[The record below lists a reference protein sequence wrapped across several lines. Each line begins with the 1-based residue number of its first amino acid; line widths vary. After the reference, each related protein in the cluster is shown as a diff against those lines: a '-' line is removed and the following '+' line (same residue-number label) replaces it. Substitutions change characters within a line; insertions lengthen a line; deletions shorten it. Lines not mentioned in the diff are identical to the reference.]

1 VLGGDGLRPL
11 EALELC
17 KHYGHLVVVDGV
29 DLVESGL
36 GIAALVPET
45 ATLERLF
52 SQLTENAQ
60 TDVPAAACA
69 PDRQP

>member
-1 VLGGDGLRPL
+1 VTVSVRSNGGMCGFLGSIGTGKNDGD
-11 EALELC
+11 AQ
-17 KHYGHLVVVDGV
+17 LVD
-29 DLVESGL
+29 SGL